1 MDHVQGNLSRFTM
14 GPLYLLHTFSYI
26 VHNTVGYIVHIVIIY
41 GVQLLIFLHSIVGYI
56 LQCKDHFN
64 LHFT

>member
-26 VHNTVGYIVHIVIIY
+26 VHNTVGYIVQCTYRYNLRCTVIN
-41 GVQLLIFLHSIVGYI
+41 F
-56 LQCKDHFN
+56 
-64 LHFT
+64 FTQYSWLYCTV